1 MPSPS
6 SAPSASP
13 AGRRQLRPP
22 LAAAARPG
30 AMPNSAPGASSAQ
43 RVPYRSPAALTA
55 QASSAQSANAPH
67 VQIEACLFTF
77 LSPLRFGFFL
87 CKFSIPCFV
96 PA

>member
-1 MPSPS
+1 
-6 SAPSASP
+6 
-13 AGRRQLRPP
+13 
-22 LAAAARPG
+22 
-30 AMPNSAPGASSAQ
+30 MPNSAPGASSAQ

-55 QASSAQSANAPH
+55 QASSAQSANVPH

-77 LSPLRFGFFL
+77 FSPIRFSFFF